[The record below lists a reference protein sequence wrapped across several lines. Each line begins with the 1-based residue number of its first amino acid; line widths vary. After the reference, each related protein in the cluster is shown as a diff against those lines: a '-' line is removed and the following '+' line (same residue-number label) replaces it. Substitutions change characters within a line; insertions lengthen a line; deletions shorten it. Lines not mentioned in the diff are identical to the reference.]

1 MPRIIKI
8 KNNNEWIERQF
19 KDIKKGD
26 IFKAYDDDEP
36 VTDEDGNTEFIA
48 VSDPNIYEVG
58 EDLLSIDVEPFKDVS
73 NELEKRNDS

>member
-19 KDIKKGD
+19 QDIKKGD

-58 EDLLSIDVEPFKDVS
+58 EDLLSIDVEPYKDAF